1 MECLIILK
9 TVTQGA
15 NMSSSDT
22 VNVQTHIIDVK
33 RDFSEDDFVVI
44 IPKLFP
50 YLSKYK
56 NFHEGMQNV
65 REQLKTRNFAQ
76 AIFTGAG
83 IRYEIIVVPPKF
95 N

>member
-1 MECLIILK
+1 MECLVVLK

-22 VNVQTHIIDVK
+22 VNVQTRIIDVK
-33 RDFSEDDFVVI
+33 RKFSEDDFVVI

-56 NFHEGMQNV
+56 NFHDEMQSI
-65 REQLKTRNFAQ
+65 RQQLKTRNFAQ
-76 AIFTGAG
+76 ARFTGVG
-83 IRYEIIVVPPKF
+83 IQYEIIVVPPKF

>member
-1 MECLIILK
+1 MECLVVLK
-9 TVTQGA
+9 TVTQSA
-15 NMSSSDT
+15 YMSSSDT
-22 VNVQTHIIDVK
+22 VDVQSRILDVS
-33 RDFSEDDFVVI
+33 RDFSEDDFIVI

-56 NFHEGMQNV
+56 NFHDEMQSI

-76 AIFTGAG
+76 ATFIGDG